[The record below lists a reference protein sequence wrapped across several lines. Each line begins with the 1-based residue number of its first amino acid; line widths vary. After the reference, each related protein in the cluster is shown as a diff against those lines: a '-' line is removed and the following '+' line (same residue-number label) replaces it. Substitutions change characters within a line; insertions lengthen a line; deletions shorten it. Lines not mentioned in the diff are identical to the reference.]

1 MTHAWRSVLSECSVS
16 LAAGDAVASTTVC
29 ASRWTKHGRS
39 SCVSGARPPA
49 AVCHVSPRAIER
61 TAVLSDMS
69 DELMAALSL
78 VRFASC
84 LSVSMR
90 ASDPARSHSV
100 SEPPCPCT
108 SLPALRKCSVY
119 MACERDDASCTPVA
133 AVARIAAV
141 YSSSA
146 SSPPAESTGTSAD
159 GTTCTAPLWSVIS
172 AADAPSR
179 SMSRGPDVDSS
190 THESVTSSPAAMS
203 TSGRRRARP
212 SSSAGP
218 PKSSRVMSWWMARIV
233 YVLPLPV
240 CPYIMMHAGASPCAA
255 SLTSGATAS
264 AYTASDEVLPSKT
277 RSNAKLW
284 CEMKRWRQSASIRQS
299 CTVSPLLLLESTS
312 NSPACVSWLKMGRK
326 RTQTRSRLV
335 PPPPP
340 PPSPPPLPP
349 SSPAA
354 SRPPRP
360 PRPPA
365 CSPPSGSASAPSS
378 PCS

>member
-1 MTHAWRSVLSECSVS
+1 MSF
-16 LAAGDAVASTTVC
+16 AAGDAVASTTVC
-29 ASRWTKHGRS
+29 ASLCTKHGRS

-61 TAVLSDMS
+61 TAVLSDMR
-69 DELMAALSL
+69 DELIAALSL

-100 SEPPCPCT
+100 SEPPCT
-108 SLPALRKCSVY
+108 SHPALRKCSVY
-119 MACERDDASCTPVA
+119 MACERDEASCTPVA

-172 AADAPSR
+172 EADAPSR

-190 THESVTSSPAAMS
+190 THDSVTSSPAAMS
-203 TSGRRRARP
+203 TSGGRRARP
-212 SSSAGP
+212 SSPGP

-240 CPYIMMHAGASPCAA
+240 CPYIMMQAGASPHAA

-264 AYTASDEVLPSKT
+264 AYTDSDEVLPSKT
-277 RSNAKLW
+277 RSNEKVW

-299 CTVSPLLLLESTS
+299 WTVISLLLLESTS
-312 NSPACVSWLKMGRK
+312 NSPACVSWLKMGRN
-326 RTQTRSRLV
+326 RTQTLSRLV
-335 PPPPP
+335 APLPPPPW
-340 PPSPPPLPP
+340 PPPLPP

-354 SRPPRP
+354 SRPARP

-365 CSPPSGSASAPSS
+365 CSPPSGSAFGPSS